1 MTYQGK
7 CFIKHI
13 TSVFRSFSFLQ
24 FVSHIS
30 FHLHALF
37 QQLSYNKGLK
47 YVTFLYYK
55 SLWLIGE
62 NEEKCT
68 VQAVPW
74 LALPERMSPTS
85 SQAEKHTRI
94 PSDVNQSR
102 HSNGC
107 FHFLL
112 GSFMFVNILQ
122 GASRRRV
129 ENDGKYVSAVAGWHR
144 ETGQTRLCIKIDV
157 DGPHFI

>member
-13 TSVFRSFSFLQ
+13 TSVFRSFSFLR

-37 QQLSYNKGLK
+37 QQPSYNKGLK
-47 YVTFLYYK
+47 YVTFLNYK

-68 VQAVPW
+68 VSTGCPMISS
-74 LALPERMSPTS
+74 ETS
-85 SQAEKHTRI
+85 SQAEKHTQI

-112 GSFMFVNILQ
+112 GSFMFVNILKS
-122 GASRRRV
+122 ASRRRE
-129 ENDGKYVSAVAGWHR
+129 ENDGKDVSAVAGWHWR
-144 ETGQTRLCIKIDV
+144 TGQAHPCIKIDV